1 MQRPRRAAPVHGG
14 ELPAQHGGQGGLAV
28 LLGGA
33 CGCSGGNVR
42 HHVHQQL
49 RSQHRQAVMKSYHSL
64 VGINGGGGLGDDVAG
79 IQIVGHVHDGHAGF
93 AVPIE
98 HCPVDGRRPPVF
110 GQQGRVDVDASLGG
124 RGQDLIRQDAAVGGH
139 HDQLWGQF
147 LNQRQSR
154 SVPQLDGLIDRD
166 IVGQSAHLDRRCLEL
181 HATVPGLV
189 GLGEYPAD
197 RVPGGNERF
206 QGGYSK
212 IGGAHKQNSHSP
224 CSSIMRSSSSVV

>member
-1 MQRPRRAAPVHGG
+1 
-14 ELPAQHGGQGGLAV
+14 
-28 LLGGA
+28 
-33 CGCSGGNVR
+33 
-42 HHVHQQL
+42 
-49 RSQHRQAVMKSYHSL
+49 MKSHHSL
-64 VGINGGGGLGDDVAG
+64 VGIDGGGGLGDDVAG
-79 IQIVGHVHDGHAGF
+79 VQIVGHVHDGHAGL
-93 AVPIE
+93 AIPVE
-98 HCPVDGRRPPVF
+98 HRPVDGGRPPVV
-110 GQQGRVDVDASLGG
+110 GQQGRVDVDAPLWGC
-124 RGQDLIRQDAAVGGH
+124 GQDLVRQNAAVGGH
-139 HDQLWGQF
+139 HNQLGSQL

-154 SVPQLDGLIDRD
+154 AVPQLDGLIDWD

-206 QGGYSK
+206 QGGHSK